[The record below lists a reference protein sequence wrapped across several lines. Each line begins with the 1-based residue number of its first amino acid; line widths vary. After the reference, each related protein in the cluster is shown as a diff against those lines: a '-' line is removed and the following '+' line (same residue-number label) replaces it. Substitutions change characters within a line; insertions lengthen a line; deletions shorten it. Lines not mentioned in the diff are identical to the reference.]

1 MKTQEFIDSLLE
13 HACPFGDDLGYQLKK
28 FAITTH
34 CVDWEVVAYKD
45 DDGHWVV
52 SDFHTLEV
60 K

>member
-1 MKTQEFIDSLLE
+1 MRNQEFIDSLLE
-13 HACPFGDDLGYQLKK
+13 HACPMDSTGTLKK

-45 DDGHWVV
+45 DDEHWVV

>member
-1 MKTQEFIDSLLE
+1 MITQEFIDSLLE
-13 HACPFGDDLGYQLKK
+13 HACPMDSVGVLKK

-52 SDFHTLEV
+52 SDFHTLEEV